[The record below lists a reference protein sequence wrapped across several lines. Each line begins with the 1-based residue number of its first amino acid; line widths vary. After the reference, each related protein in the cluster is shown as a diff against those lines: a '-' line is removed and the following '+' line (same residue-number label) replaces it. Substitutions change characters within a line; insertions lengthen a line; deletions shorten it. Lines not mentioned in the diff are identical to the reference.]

1 MVLPTPFKNRRR
13 KTKNTPIQ
21 IHKQIRNM
29 SKEKPVL
36 PTPFKDRRR
45 KTKNTPIQI
54 HKNTKHEQGEAGTA
68 NCF

>member
-1 MVLPTPFKNRRR
+1 
-13 KTKNTPIQ
+13 
-21 IHKQIRNM
+21 M

-36 PTPFKDRRR
+36 PTPFKNRRR

-68 NCF
+68 NSF